1 MEKYTY
7 EIRPN
12 KPFNFMDKTIKTN
25 CSLQLSIPEALTII
39 ESNKARVYRIF
50 PDINNSVKVDKNN
63 IHELHRKYFNSK
75 PIINRANSITEKA
88 LDKSEDKV
96 ISSNDA
102 FIETRENEKKEIVDK
117 SEEEIEDTG
126 DTTQQDA
133 EEVPEENKEEMLDKM
148 ENEEDVDSAV
158 EIIAN
163 RIANAEEEFVK
174 KNAEDKEK
182 IEQIVQNVNDRIE
195 AVKSDVTT
203 DDETKAEEEEDLQQ
217 EATRMIKD
225 IELKPSMTLF
235 ERMVRESVTDI
246 LKDDDLKAMY
256 TNYENG
262 KIDLGRVVGNVACI
276 YGFLEFCNTTQIK
289 KIDEQY
295 IRDRFI
301 N

>member
-133 EEVPEENKEEMLDKM
+133 EEVSEENKEEI
-148 ENEEDVDSAV
+148 EELADDSAV
-158 EIIAN
+158 YNFNTEEVVEHVEEDKVVESEVISEESESSIVEDKKEET
-163 RIANAEEEFVK
+163 IEEVEDTKDEEVESISDDEKEEFNKEVK
-174 KNAEDKEK
+174 KDNR
-182 IEQIVQNVNDRIE
+182 NRFYN
-195 AVKSDVTT
+195 
-203 DDETKAEEEEDLQQ
+203 
-217 EATRMIKD
+217 
-225 IELKPSMTLF
+225 
-235 ERMVRESVTDI
+235 
-246 LKDDDLKAMY
+246 
-256 TNYENG
+256 
-262 KIDLGRVVGNVACI
+262 
-276 YGFLEFCNTTQIK
+276 TQIITNGNGGK
-289 KIDEQY
+289 KKHKK
-295 IRDRFI
+295 
-301 N
+301 

>member
-102 FIETRENEKKEIVDK
+102 FNETRENEKKEIVNK
-117 SEEEIEDTG
+117 SEEEIKDTAN
-126 DTTQQDA
+126 TTQQDA
-133 EEVPEENKEEMLDKM
+133 EEVPEENKEEIEELADDSAAYNFNT
-148 ENEEDVDSAV
+148 EEVIEQVEEDKVV
-158 EIIAN
+158 ESEVISEESESSIVEEK
-163 RIANAEEEFVK
+163 EEETIEEVHEEVEDTKDEDVESISDDEKEESNKEVK
-174 KNAEDKEK
+174 KDNR
-182 IEQIVQNVNDRIE
+182 NRFYN
-195 AVKSDVTT
+195 
-203 DDETKAEEEEDLQQ
+203 
-217 EATRMIKD
+217 
-225 IELKPSMTLF
+225 
-235 ERMVRESVTDI
+235 
-246 LKDDDLKAMY
+246 
-256 TNYENG
+256 
-262 KIDLGRVVGNVACI
+262 
-276 YGFLEFCNTTQIK
+276 TQIITNGNGGK
-289 KIDEQY
+289 KKHKK
-295 IRDRFI
+295 
-301 N
+301 